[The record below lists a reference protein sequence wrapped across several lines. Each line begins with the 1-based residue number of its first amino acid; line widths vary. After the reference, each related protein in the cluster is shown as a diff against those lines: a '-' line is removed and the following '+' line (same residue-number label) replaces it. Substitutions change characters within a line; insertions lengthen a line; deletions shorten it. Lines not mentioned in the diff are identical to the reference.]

1 MNKHADAMALGR
13 SGEEIAAL
21 WYAAEG
27 FTILD
32 RRFRA
37 ARGEVDLVARRG
49 PLLVFV
55 EVKTRRGDGW
65 GSPAAAVDAR
75 KLRRLRLAARA
86 WLAANPAR
94 DAAEFRFDVAAVRF
108 APGGDG
114 LRLEV
119 TAGVL

>member
-1 MNKHADAMALGR
+1 MQHHVGAAALGR

-21 WYAAEG
+21 WYVAEG
-27 FTILD
+27 FTVLA
-32 RRFRA
+32 RRFRTG
-37 ARGEVDLVARRG
+37 RGEVDLIARRG

-55 EVKTRRGDGW
+55 EVKARRGDGW
-65 GSPAAAVDAR
+65 GAPAAAVGAV
-75 KLRRLRLAARA
+75 KLSRLRLAARA

-94 DAAEFRFDVAAVRF
+94 DAAEFRFDVAAVIF

-119 TAGVL
+119 TAGVF

>member
-1 MNKHADAMALGR
+1 MHQHADAATLGR
-13 SGEEIAAL
+13 CGEEIAAQ
-21 WYAAEG
+21 WYVAEG
-27 FTILD
+27 FTVLA
-32 RRFRA
+32 RRFRTG
-37 ARGEVDLVARRG
+37 RGEVDLVARRG

-75 KLRRLRLAARA
+75 KLLRLRVAARA
-86 WLAANPAR
+86 WLAAHPAR
-94 DAAEFRFDVAAVRF
+94 DAMEFRFDVAAVRF

-119 TAGVL
+119 IAGVF

>member
-1 MNKHADAMALGR
+1 MHHHVSAAALGR
-13 SGEEIAAL
+13 SGERIAAL
-21 WYAAEG
+21 WYDAEG

-32 RRFRA
+32 ERFRT

-94 DAAEFRFDVAAVRF
+94 DVAEFRFDVAAVRF

-114 LRLEV
+114 LWLEV

>member
-1 MNKHADAMALGR
+1 MQHHVGAAALGR

-21 WYAAEG
+21 WYVAEG
-27 FTILD
+27 FTILA
-32 RRFRA
+32 RRFRV

-65 GSPAAAVDAR
+65 GAPAAAVDAR
-75 KLRRLRLAARA
+75 KLLRLRLAARA
-86 WLAANPAR
+86 WLAANTTR
-94 DAAEFRFDVAAVRF
+94 DAAEFRFDVVAVRF

-119 TAGVL
+119 TAGVF

>member
-1 MNKHADAMALGR
+1 MQHHVRAAALGR
-13 SGEEIAAL
+13 SGEQIAAL

-27 FTILD
+27 FTILA
-32 RRFRA
+32 RRFRV

-65 GSPAAAVDAR
+65 GAPAAAVDAR
-75 KLRRLRLAARA
+75 KLLRLRIAARA
-86 WLAANPAR
+86 WLAANASR
-94 DAAEFRFDVAAVRF
+94 DTAEFRFDVVAVRF

-119 TAGVL
+119 TAGVF